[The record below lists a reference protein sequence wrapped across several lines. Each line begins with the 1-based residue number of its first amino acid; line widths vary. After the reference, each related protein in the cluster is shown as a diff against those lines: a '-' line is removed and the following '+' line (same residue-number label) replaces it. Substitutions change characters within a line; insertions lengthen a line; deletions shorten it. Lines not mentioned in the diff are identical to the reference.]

1 MSITK
6 EEVSYVADL
15 ARLSFTDAEVDK
27 LAEDL
32 GAILDHAN
40 QLNELDT
47 GAVKPTEHLLALENV
62 LRPDEVK
69 PSLPLEQVLAN
80 APEAEN
86 GCFVVP
92 RVLE

>member
-15 ARLSFTDAEVDK
+15 ARLSFSDAEVDK

-47 GAVKPTEHLLALENV
+47 STVKPTEHLLALQNV

>member
-15 ARLSFTDAEVDK
+15 ARLSFSDAEVDK

-47 GAVKPTEHLLALENV
+47 SAVKPTEHLLALQNV